1 MRSRPHLC
9 WGVHIGASVIWIQ
22 TADEQPAGLAHT
34 APDCAG
40 ASTDARGDPDGVTAL
55 APSAAAAIT
64 DAATGCDTPPPLAG
78 RRYLPLFW
86 RVLALNGAVVTTMA
100 VAVAIVLPE
109 PFAHIAA
116 DDATILAITLTVTLV
131 ANALLLRHA
140 LAPLTHLPAL
150 LRRVDPLQS
159 GERLQVPN
167 TPSEAAELAQAYNEM
182 LDQLESERLEST
194 RRVLSA
200 QERERLRVAQEL
212 HDEVGQ
218 TLTGVLLGLARVS
231 RDAPLELTPRLE
243 QLLETTRASIDDVRR
258 IAQRLR
264 PEPLEDLGLA
274 GGLLALAR
282 RMREQSG
289 LRIVCRIPTELAPQS
304 PERELVVYRVA
315 QEALTN
321 AIRHSRAASVCIT
334 LQLRPQHLALSVRDD
349 GRGMRDGRREGGGIR
364 GMRERAGLVGA
375 TLLITSAPHAGTEV
389 YLDIPLPAN
398 VPLLAQD
405 T

>member
-1 MRSRPHLC
+1 
-9 WGVHIGASVIWIQ
+9 VH
-22 TADEQPAGLAHT
+22 TADEQADLARVIADRSGT
-34 APDCAG
+34 SPDVRGSSDG
-40 ASTDARGDPDGVTAL
+40 AIGATDAV
-55 APSAAAAIT
+55 APSSAAAVAE
-64 DAATGCDTPPPLAG
+64 ATPMDSHEPPPVAS

-86 RVLALNGAVVTTMA
+86 RVLALNAAVVTTMA
-100 VAVAIVLPE
+100 VAIAIVLPA

-116 DDATILAITLTVTLV
+116 DDATILAITLVVTLV

-167 TPSEAAELAQAYNEM
+167 APSEAAELAQAYNEM
-182 LDQLESERLEST
+182 LDQLEGERLEST

-200 QERERLRVAQEL
+200 QESERLRVAQEL

-231 RDAPLELTPRLE
+231 RDAPLELTPPLE

-274 GGLLALAR
+274 GALLALSR

-289 LRIVCRIPTELAPQS
+289 LPIACRIPADLPPQS
-304 PERELVVYRVA
+304 PERELVVYRIA

-321 AIRHSRAASVCIT
+321 AIRHSGAASVTIT
-334 LQLRPQHLALSVRDD
+334 LQLRSDRLTLSVRDD
-349 GRGMRDGRREGGGIR
+349 GRGMPHGRREGGGTR

-375 TLLITSAPHAGTEV
+375 TLQITSAPHAGTEV
-389 YLDIPLPAN
+389 SLD
-398 VPLLAQD
+398 VPLHPED

>member
-1 MRSRPHLC
+1 M
-9 WGVHIGASVIWIQ
+9 
-22 TADEQPAGLAHT
+22 
-34 APDCAG
+34 
-40 ASTDARGDPDGVTAL
+40 
-55 APSAAAAIT
+55 
-64 DAATGCDTPPPLAG
+64 
-78 RRYLPLFW
+78 
-86 RVLALNGAVVTTMA
+86 LALNGAVVTTMA
-100 VAVAIVLPE
+100 IAIAIVLPA

-116 DDATILAITLTVTLV
+116 DDATILAVTLTVTLV

-159 GERLQVPN
+159 GERLQVPSA
-167 TPSEAAELAQAYNEM
+167 PSEAAELAQAYNEM
-182 LDQLESERLEST
+182 LDELETERLEST

-200 QERERLRVAQEL
+200 QENERLRVAREL

-231 RDAPLELTPRLE
+231 RDAPLDLAQPLE

-274 GGLLALAR
+274 VALLALSR

-289 LRIVCRIPTELAPQS
+289 LRIACRIPADLPPQS

-315 QEALTN
+315 QEAMTN
-321 AIRHSRAASVCIT
+321 AIRHADAASVSIA
-334 LQLRPQHLALSVRDD
+334 LQLRSDRLTLSVRDD
-349 GRGMRDGRREGGGIR
+349 GRGMREGHREGGGMR

-375 TLLITSAPHAGTEV
+375 ALQITSAPHAGTEV
-389 YLDIPLPAN
+389 HLDVPLPAEG
-398 VPLLAQD
+398 

>member
-1 MRSRPHLC
+1 MQQTDEQAGFAQVVADRSGRSPNVSGSPNGVAGAIAASRAVAVADATPTDADPSRP
-9 WGVHIGASVIWIQ
+9 
-22 TADEQPAGLAHT
+22 
-34 APDCAG
+34 
-40 ASTDARGDPDGVTAL
+40 
-55 APSAAAAIT
+55 
-64 DAATGCDTPPPLAG
+64 AT

-86 RVLALNGAVVTTMA
+86 RVLALNGALVTTMTIA
-100 VAVAIVLPE
+100 IAIVLPA

-116 DDATILAITLTVTLV
+116 DDTAILAVALTVTLV

-159 GERLQVPN
+159 GERLQVPSA
-167 TPSEAAELAQAYNEM
+167 PSEAAELAQAYNEM
-182 LDQLESERLEST
+182 LDELETERLEST

-200 QERERLRVAQEL
+200 QENERLRVAREL

-231 RDAPLELTPRLE
+231 RDAPLNLAQPLE

-274 GGLLALAR
+274 VALLALSR

-289 LRIVCRIPTELAPQS
+289 LRIACRIPADLPPQS
-304 PERELVVYRVA
+304 PERELVVYRIA

-321 AIRHSRAASVCIT
+321 AVRHANAASVSIT
-334 LQLRPQHLALSVRDD
+334 LALRSDHLALSVRDD
-349 GRGMRDGRREGGGIR
+349 GRGMPDRLREGGGMR

-375 TLLITSAPHAGTEV
+375 SLQITSAPHAGTEV
-389 YLDIPLPAN
+389 HLD
-398 VPLLAQD
+398 VPLHAAGA
-405 T
+405 

>member
-1 MRSRPHLC
+1 VQQADKQAGFVQAVADRSGTNPDL
-9 WGVHIGASVIWIQ
+9 GGSADGATS
-22 TADEQPAGLAHT
+22 ALAASSAT
-34 APDCAG
+34 AG
-40 ASTDARGDPDGVTAL
+40 A
-55 APSAAAAIT
+55 
-64 DAATGCDTPPPLAG
+64 TGGTPTGSDIPPPAT

-100 VAVAIVLPE
+100 IAIAIVLPA
-109 PFAHIAA
+109 PFAHLAA
-116 DDATILAITLTVTLV
+116 DDATILAFTLTVTLV

-159 GERLQVPN
+159 GERLQVPSA
-167 TPSEAAELAQAYNEM
+167 PSEAAELAQAYNEM
-182 LDQLESERLEST
+182 LDQLETERLEST

-200 QERERLRVAQEL
+200 QESERLRVAQEL

-218 TLTGVLLGLARVS
+218 TLTGMLLGLARVS
-231 RDAPLELTPRLE
+231 RDAPLELSSPLE

-274 GGLLALAR
+274 GALLALSR

-289 LRIVCRIPTELAPQS
+289 LRIACRIPADLPPQS

-321 AIRHSRAASVCIT
+321 AIRHADAASVSIA
-334 LQLRPQHLALSVRDD
+334 LQFRSDRLTLSVRDD
-349 GRGMRDGRREGGGIR
+349 GRGMHDGRREGGGMR

-375 TLLITSAPHAGTEV
+375 AMLITSAPHAGTEV
-389 YLDIPLPAN
+389 HLDIPL
-398 VPLLAQD
+398 D
-405 T
+405 TEDT

>member
-1 MRSRPHLC
+1 MQR
-9 WGVHIGASVIWIQ
+9 
-22 TADEQPAGLAHT
+22 ADEQAGFAQVLADRSGRSPEVSESSDGAASAISASRT
-34 APDCAG
+34 AAVADATP
-40 ASTDARGDPDGVTAL
+40 TDSNPSPVT
-55 APSAAAAIT
+55 
-64 DAATGCDTPPPLAG
+64 

-86 RVLALNGAVVTTMA
+86 RVLALNGALVTTMA
-100 VAVAIVLPE
+100 VAIAIVLPD
-109 PFAHIAA
+109 PFAHVAA
-116 DDATILAITLTVTLV
+116 DDAAILAVTLTVTLV

-159 GERLQVPN
+159 GERLRVPS

-182 LDQLESERLEST
+182 LDELETERLEST

-200 QERERLRVAQEL
+200 QENERLRVAREL

-231 RDAPLELTPRLE
+231 RDAPPNLAQPLE

-274 GGLLALAR
+274 VALLALSR

-289 LRIVCRIPTELAPQS
+289 LRITCRIPADLPPQS

-321 AIRHSRAASVCIT
+321 AVRHANAASVSIT
-334 LQLRPQHLALSVRDD
+334 LQLRSDCLALSVRDD
-349 GRGMRDGRREGGGIR
+349 GRGMPDRSREGGGMR

-375 TLLITSAPHAGTEV
+375 SLQITSAPHAGTDV
-389 YLDIPLPAN
+389 KLN
-398 VPLLAQD
+398 VPLHAEGA
-405 T
+405 

>member
-1 MRSRPHLC
+1 MQQADQQAGFAQAVADRSGGRPDLS
-9 WGVHIGASVIWIQ
+9 GSSNGAAGT
-22 TADEQPAGLAHT
+22 TAGSH
-34 APDCAG
+34 
-40 ASTDARGDPDGVTAL
+40 
-55 APSAAAAIT
+55 PSAVA
-64 DAATGCDTPPPLAG
+64 DATPPDSDRSPPAA

-100 VAVAIVLPE
+100 IAIAIVVPT
-109 PFAHIAA
+109 PFVHIAA
-116 DDATILAITLTVTLV
+116 DDTAILAITLTVTLV

-159 GERLQVPN
+159 GERLQVPSA
-167 TPSEAAELAQAYNEM
+167 PSEAAELAQAYNEM
-182 LDQLESERLEST
+182 LDELESERLEST

-200 QERERLRVAQEL
+200 QENERLRVAREL

-231 RDAPLELTPRLE
+231 RDAPLNLTQPLE

-274 GGLLALAR
+274 VALLALTR

-289 LRIVCRIPTELAPQS
+289 LRITCRIPADLPPQS

-321 AIRHSRAASVCIT
+321 AVRHSGAASVSIT
-334 LQLRPQHLALSVRDD
+334 LQLRSDRLTLSIRDD
-349 GRGMRDGRREGGGIR
+349 GRGLPDSRREGGGMR
-364 GMRERAGLVGA
+364 GMRERAGLVSA
-375 TLLITSAPHAGTEV
+375 SLQITSAPHAGTEV
-389 YLDIPLPAN
+389 HLD
-398 VPLLAQD
+398 VPLHPED

>member
-1 MRSRPHLC
+1 MQQADIHVGGTLDGTANP
-9 WGVHIGASVIWIQ
+9 GA
-22 TADEQPAGLAHT
+22 AN
-34 APDCAG
+34 
-40 ASTDARGDPDGVTAL
+40 
-55 APSAAAAIT
+55 SAAVIHT
-64 DAATGCDTPPPLAG
+64 TPTRSDPSPPET

-100 VAVAIVLPE
+100 IAIAIVLPD
-109 PFAHIAA
+109 PFAHVAA
-116 DDATILAITLTVTLV
+116 DDAAILAVTLTVTLV
-131 ANALLLRHA
+131 ANALLLRRA

-159 GERLQVPN
+159 GERLQVPSA
-167 TPSEAAELAQAYNEM
+167 PSEAAELAQAYNEM
-182 LDQLESERLEST
+182 LDELETERLEST

-200 QERERLRVAQEL
+200 QENERLRVAREL

-231 RDAPLELTPRLE
+231 RHAPLELAQPLE

-274 GGLLALAR
+274 VALLALSR

-289 LRIVCRIPTELAPQS
+289 LRIACRIPADLPPQS

-321 AIRHSRAASVCIT
+321 AIRHSDAAGMSVA
-334 LQLRPQHLALSVRDD
+334 LQLRCDCLTLSVRDD
-349 GRGMRDGRREGGGIR
+349 GRGMNEGHREGGGMR

-375 TLLITSAPHAGTEV
+375 TLQIMSAPHAGTEV
-389 YLDIPLPAN
+389 RLD
-398 VPLLAQD
+398 VPLHTEGA
-405 T
+405 

>member
-1 MRSRPHLC
+1 
-9 WGVHIGASVIWIQ
+9 VQ
-22 TADEQPAGLAHT
+22 QADEQAGFVQAVADRSGTNPDVGGNSDGATSALAASSAT
-34 APDCAG
+34 AG
-40 ASTDARGDPDGVTAL
+40 ATG
-55 APSAAAAIT
+55 
-64 DAATGCDTPPPLAG
+64 ATPTGSDTPLPAP

-100 VAVAIVLPE
+100 IAIAIVLPA
-109 PFAHIAA
+109 PFAHLAA
-116 DDATILAITLTVTLV
+116 DDATILAFTLTVTLV

-159 GERLQVPN
+159 GERLQVPSA
-167 TPSEAAELAQAYNEM
+167 PSEAAELAQAYNEM
-182 LDQLESERLEST
+182 LDQLETERLEST

-200 QERERLRVAQEL
+200 QESERLRVAQEL

-218 TLTGVLLGLARVS
+218 TLTGMLLGLARVS
-231 RDAPLELTPRLE
+231 RDAPLELASPLE

-274 GGLLALAR
+274 GALLALSR

-289 LRIVCRIPTELAPQS
+289 LRIACRIPADLPPQS

-321 AIRHSRAASVCIT
+321 VIRHADAASVSIV
-334 LQLRPQHLALSVRDD
+334 LQFRSDGLTLSVRDD
-349 GRGMRDGRREGGGIR
+349 GRGMHDGRREGGGIR

-375 TLLITSAPHAGTEV
+375 AMRITSAPHAGTEV
-389 YLDIPLPAN
+389 HLD
-398 VPLLAQD
+398 VPID
-405 T
+405 TEDT

>member
-1 MRSRPHLC
+1 
-9 WGVHIGASVIWIQ
+9 VQ
-22 TADEQPAGLAHT
+22 QADEQAGFARVVTDRSGTRPDVRGNSDGATRAIAASSAT
-34 APDCAG
+34 AVVDTTP
-40 ASTDARGDPDGVTAL
+40 TDSDQ
-55 APSAAAAIT
+55 S
-64 DAATGCDTPPPLAG
+64 PPET

-86 RVLALNGAVVTTMA
+86 RVLALNGALVTTMA
-100 VAVAIVLPE
+100 IAIAFVLPD

-116 DDATILAITLTVTLV
+116 DDAAILAVTLTVTLV

-159 GERLQVPN
+159 GERLQVPSA
-167 TPSEAAELAQAYNEM
+167 PSEAAELAQAYNEM
-182 LDQLESERLEST
+182 LDELETERLEST

-200 QERERLRVAQEL
+200 QENERLRVAREL

-231 RDAPLELTPRLE
+231 RDAPLDLAQPLE

-274 GGLLALAR
+274 VALLALSR

-289 LRIVCRIPTELAPQS
+289 LRIACRIPADLPPQS

-321 AIRHSRAASVCIT
+321 AIRHSGAAGVSIV
-334 LQLRPQHLALSVRDD
+334 LQLRHDRLALSVRDD
-349 GRGMRDGRREGGGIR
+349 GRGMPDKHREGGGMR

-375 TLLITSAPHAGTEV
+375 SLQITSAPHAGTEV
-389 YLDIPLPAN
+389 HLD
-398 VPLLAQD
+398 VPLAAEGA
-405 T
+405 

>member
-1 MRSRPHLC
+1 M
-9 WGVHIGASVIWIQ
+9 Q
-22 TADEQPAGLAHT
+22 TADEPVGLAHT
-34 APDCAG
+34 VPDRSG
-40 ASTDARGDPDGVTAL
+40 ASPDARRGPDGATAAV
-55 APSAAAAIT
+55 APGAAAAIA
-64 DAATGCDTPPPLAG
+64 DAATGSDTPPPVAG

-100 VAVAIVLPE
+100 IAIAIVLPA

-167 TPSEAAELAQAYNEM
+167 APSEAAELARAYNEM

-200 QERERLRVAQEL
+200 QEGERLRVAQEL

-231 RDAPLELTPRLE
+231 RDAPLELAPRLE

-282 RMREQSG
+282 RMREQSE
-289 LRIVCRIPTELAPQS
+289 LRIVCRIPAELAPQS

-334 LQLRPQHLALSVRDD
+334 LQLRSEHLALSVRDD

-375 TLLITSAPHAGTEV
+375 TLLITSAPQAGTEV

-398 VPLLAQD
+398 VPLLAED
-405 T
+405 I

>member
-1 MRSRPHLC
+1 MQH
-9 WGVHIGASVIWIQ
+9 
-22 TADEQPAGLAHT
+22 ADEQASFAQAVADRSGESPDVSESSDGAG
-34 APDCAG
+34 G
-40 ASTDARGDPDGVTAL
+40 AIAASR
-55 APSAAAAIT
+55 AAAIA
-64 DAATGCDTPPPLAG
+64 DATPADSDPSPPAT

-86 RVLALNGAVVTTMA
+86 RVLALNGALVTTMA
-100 VAVAIVLPE
+100 VAIAIVLPA

-116 DDATILAITLTVTLV
+116 DDAAILAVTLTVTLL

-159 GERLQVPN
+159 GERLQVPSA
-167 TPSEAAELAQAYNEM
+167 PSEAAELAQAYNEM
-182 LDQLESERLEST
+182 LDELETERLEST

-200 QERERLRVAQEL
+200 QENERLRVAREL

-231 RDAPLELTPRLE
+231 RDAPLNLAQPLE

-274 GGLLALAR
+274 VALLALTR

-289 LRIVCRIPTELAPQS
+289 LRITCRIPADLPPQS

-321 AIRHSRAASVCIT
+321 AVRHANAASVSIT
-334 LQLRPQHLALSVRDD
+334 LQLRSDRLTLSVRDD
-349 GRGMRDGRREGGGIR
+349 GRGMPNSRREGGGMR

-375 TLLITSAPHAGTEV
+375 SLQITSAPHAGTEV
-389 YLDIPLPAN
+389 HLD
-398 VPLLAQD
+398 VPLHAES

>member
-1 MRSRPHLC
+1 MIAVQKAGEQASFVQAVAEHSGTSPDV
-9 WGVHIGASVIWIQ
+9 GGNSDGA
-22 TADEQPAGLAHT
+22 T
-34 APDCAG
+34 CAIA
-40 ASTDARGDPDGVTAL
+40 AS
-55 APSAAAAIT
+55 SAAAGT
-64 DAATGCDTPPPLAG
+64 GATPTGSDTPPPAT

-100 VAVAIVLPE
+100 IAIAIVLPA
-109 PFAHIAA
+109 PFAHLAA
-116 DDATILAITLTVTLV
+116 DDATILAFTLTVTLV

-159 GERLQVPN
+159 GERLQVPSA
-167 TPSEAAELAQAYNEM
+167 PSEAAELAQAYNEM
-182 LDQLESERLEST
+182 LDQLETERLEST

-200 QERERLRVAQEL
+200 QESERLRVAQEL

-218 TLTGVLLGLARVS
+218 TLTGMLLGLARVS
-231 RDAPLELTPRLE
+231 RDAPLELASPLE

-274 GGLLALAR
+274 GALLALSR

-289 LRIVCRIPTELAPQS
+289 LRIACRIPADLPPQS

-321 AIRHSRAASVCIT
+321 AIRHADAASVSIA
-334 LQLRPQHLALSVRDD
+334 LQFRSDRLTLSVRDD
-349 GRGMRDGRREGGGIR
+349 GRGMHDGRREGGGMR

-375 TLLITSAPHAGTEV
+375 TMRITSAPHAGTEV
-389 YLDIPLPAN
+389 HLD
-398 VPLLAQD
+398 VPLD
-405 T
+405 TEDT